1 MMDDEIHYQIL
12 KLLQEQ
18 PDMSQRDLAA
28 RLGVSL
34 GKTNYCLK
42 ELVKK
47 GIVKAGRFSS
57 NPDKR
62 VYAYL
67 LTPRG
72 IKEKANLTVRFLQ
85 RKMHEYE
92 RIKEE
97 IATLKSEIGEIE
109 ANNTPTAD
117 KSSTTTASIR

>member
-1 MMDDEIHYQIL
+1 MMNDEIHYQIL
-12 KLLQEQ
+12 KLLQSQ
-18 PDMSQRDLAA
+18 PDMSQRELASH
-28 RLGVSL
+28 LGVSL

-47 GIVKAGRFSS
+47 GIVKAERFSS

-72 IKEKANLTVRFLQ
+72 IKEKTSLTMRFLQ

-92 RIKEE
+92 KIKEE
-97 IATLKSEIGEIE
+97 IAALKSEVGEIE
-109 ANNTPTAD
+109 TQTAVKSGRATAD
-117 KSSTTTASIR
+117 IR